1 MEAHLWFNKRALLLV
16 TALIL
21 LLQGS
26 STFHTSLSI
35 LAYSMIHSS
44 ETEKDVTTL
53 NEMNDEME
61 KEVLFLP
68 HLYRFKVAVVGSGNF
83 GTAVAQR
90 VALNAMENTM
100 IDPTV
105 KMWVF
110 EEVYEGR
117 NLSEIINNDHMN
129 PKYLPG
135 IALPTNVIAISD
147 LHETC
152 RDADVLL
159 FVLPHQFL
167 PHVLKEL
174 KGVTKQNII
183 AVSLIKG
190 LKFTTKGPVLLSEM
204 IMKELGLSTCAVLM
218 GANVASEVARGDFVE
233 STVACDDKRVAKIVQ
248 NIFNS
253 KQFRVDCCTDVVTVE
268 LCAALKNVVAMAAG
282 FCDGMNQG
290 ASTKAAVIRQ
300 GLFEMAEFSKLF
312 GQSFDVSTLFR
323 SCGVADLIATC
334 FGGRNRLCAEEFIH
348 RLKNHAPT
356 GRSSKDDDA
365 LEKLWCDIEK
375 DLLHGQKLQG
385 LDTTDEVISCLKF
398 KGFYD
403 SNNKSNGS
411 NSNKF
416 PLFKRIYAIARLGEK
431 PETLF
436 DWE

>member
-1 MEAHLWFNKRALLLV
+1 MEILLWLNKRALLL
-16 TALIL
+16 AAL
-21 LLQGS
+21 LLLLFKGS
-26 STFHTSLSI
+26 FTFHSSWSI
-35 LAYSMIHSS
+35 LASTMIHSAGDS
-44 ETEKDVTTL
+44 GNKEVTTL
-53 NEMNDEME
+53 SEMNDEME

-68 HLYRFKVAVVGSGNF
+68 HLYRVKVAVVGSGNF

-90 VALNAMENTM
+90 VALNAMENPM
-100 IDPTV
+100 IDPSV

-117 NLSEIINNDHMN
+117 KLTEIINSDHVN

-135 IALPTNVIAISD
+135 IALPTNVIAVSD

-174 KGVTKQNII
+174 KGATKQNII

-218 GANVASEVARGDFVE
+218 GANVATEVAKGDFVE
-233 STVACDDKRVAKIVQ
+233 STVACDDKRIAKIVQ
-248 NIFNS
+248 SIFNS

-300 GLFEMAEFSKLF
+300 GLVEMAEFSKLF
-312 GQSFDVSTLFR
+312 GQSFDVNTLFR
-323 SCGVADLIATC
+323 SCGVADLVATC
-334 FGGRNRLCAEEFIH
+334 FGGRNRLCAEEFIR
-348 RLKNHAPT
+348 RLNNQAP
-356 GRSSKDDDA
+356 KDDA
-365 LEKLWCDIEK
+365 LEKLWTDIEK

-385 LDTTDEVISCLKF
+385 LDTTDEVIACLKF
-398 KGFYD
+398 KGLYD
-403 SNNKSNGS
+403 SNKFNGHAP
-411 NSNKF
+411 NKF

-436 DWE
+436 DW

>member
-1 MEAHLWFNKRALLLV
+1 MECWGLNKSALLL
-16 TALIL
+16 AIL
-21 LLQGS
+21 LLLLLKGS
-26 STFHTSLSI
+26 FTFHSSWSI
-35 LAYSMIHSS
+35 LASTMIHSAGDS
-44 ETEKDVTTL
+44 GDKDITTL
-53 NEMNDEME
+53 SEMNDEME

-68 HLYRFKVAVVGSGNF
+68 HLYRVKVAVVGSGNF

-117 NLSEIINNDHMN
+117 NLTEIINNDHMN

-135 IALPTNVIAISD
+135 IVLPTNVIAVSD
-147 LHETC
+147 LHEAC

-174 KGVTKQNII
+174 KGATKQNII

-190 LKFTTKGPVLLSEM
+190 LKFTTKGPLLLSEM

-218 GANVASEVARGDFVE
+218 GANVASEVAKGDFVE

-248 NIFNS
+248 SIFNS

-290 ASTKAAVIRQ
+290 ASTKAAVVRQ
-300 GLFEMAEFSKLF
+300 GLVEMAEFSKLF
-312 GQSFDVSTLFR
+312 GQSFDVNTLFR
-323 SCGVADLIATC
+323 SCGVADLVATC

-348 RLKNHAPT
+348 RLNNQEPT
-356 GRSSKDDDA
+356 DDA
-365 LEKLWCDIEK
+365 LEKVWTDIEK

-385 LDTTDEVISCLKF
+385 LDTTDEVIACLKF
-398 KGFYD
+398 KGIYD
-403 SNNKSNGS
+403 SNKSNGP
-411 NSNKF
+411 NKF
-416 PLFKRIYAIARLGEK
+416 PLFKRIHAIARLGEK

-436 DWE
+436 DW